1 MRLSLPPLDRSILG
15 TIGPLPRRSTL
26 STLTLDQLIVLLT
39 RYVAETGETLDLLLI
54 GALALPAYGIA
65 DRATHDVDA
74 EVAGPIG
81 TLLNFLTREEVPA
94 DLTQNFSGWSI
105 VAMPPGYRDR
115 ATILV
120 DRPNLRIRVLT
131 PIDFVLAKLRR
142 GTDVDLEDALLVA
155 QLHRISAENIRINAQ
170 AALTASPQDTAL
182 FLFRKTVELFCQN
195 LLPTTEK

>member
-1 MRLSLPPLDRSILG
+1 MRPCLPIPDQSTLG
-15 TIGPLPRRSTL
+15 ITGPLPRRSTL
-26 STLTLDQLIVLLT
+26 PTLTLDQLVSLLT
-39 RYVAETGETLDLLLI
+39 RYVTETGETLDLLLI
-54 GALALPAYGIA
+54 GALTLPVYGIA
-65 DRATHDVDA
+65 DRITHDVAA

-81 TLLNFLTREEVPA
+81 SLLDFLTSAQIPA

-115 ATILV
+115 STMLI
-120 DRPNLRIRVLT
+120 DQTNPRIRILS

-142 GTDVDLEDALLVA
+142 GTDMNLEDALLVA
-155 QLHRISAENIRINAQ
+155 QQHRISVEDIRIHAQ
-170 AALTASPQDTAL
+170 AALAASPQDTAL

>member
-1 MRLSLPPLDRSILG
+1 LP
-15 TIGPLPRRSTL
+15 
-26 STLTLDQLIVLLT
+26 TLTLDQLVSLLT
-39 RYVAETGETLDLLLI
+39 RYVTETGDTLDLLLI

-65 DRATHDVDA
+65 GRATHDVDA

-81 TLLNFLTREEVPA
+81 SLLDFLTRAQVPA

-115 ATILV
+115 STMLV

-131 PIDFVLAKLRR
+131 PLDFVLAKLRR

-155 QLHRISAENIRINAQ
+155 QQHRISAEDIRITAQ
-170 AALTASPQDTAL
+170 SALAASPQDTAL
-182 FLFRKTVELFCQN
+182 FLFRTTVELFCQN
-195 LLPTTEK
+195 LSSPTEQ

>member
-1 MRLSLPPLDRSILG
+1 MP
-15 TIGPLPRRSTL
+15 
-26 STLTLDQLIVLLT
+26 TLTLDQLVSLLT
-39 RYVAETGETLDLLLI
+39 RYVTETGETLDLLLI
-54 GALALPAYGIA
+54 GALALPAYGISG
-65 DRATHDVDA
+65 RATHDVDA

-81 TLLNFLTREEVPA
+81 NLLGFLTSAQVPA

-115 ATILV
+115 ATMLI
-120 DRPNLRIRVLT
+120 DQPNLRIRILA

-155 QLHRISAENIRINAQ
+155 QQHRISAEDIRINARS
-170 AALTASPQDTAL
+170 ALAASPQDTAL

-195 LLPTTEK
+195 LPQSTEN

>member
-1 MRLSLPPLDRSILG
+1 
-15 TIGPLPRRSTL
+15 L
-26 STLTLDQLIVLLT
+26 STLTLDQLVTLLT
-39 RYVAETGETLDLLLI
+39 RFVTETGETLDLLLI

-65 DRATHDVDA
+65 GRATRDVDA

-81 TLLNFLTREEVPA
+81 RLLDFLIGAQVPA

-115 ATILV
+115 STILV

-142 GTDVDLEDALLVA
+142 GTDVDLEDALLVV
-155 QLHRISAENIRINAQ
+155 QQHRISAADIRINAQ
-170 AALTASPQDTAL
+170 SALAASPQDTAL
-182 FLFRKTVELFCQN
+182 FLFRKTVDLFCQN
-195 LLPTTEK
+195 LPSITEN